1 MNKPITI
8 ARQELIDALIQVI
21 NNSPVPAFV
30 AADVLKELLP
40 AVQANIKKELEADVA
55 EYRYALQT
63 EAEAQALAETEKEVV
78 EDKESSDNDK
88 KGGKKG
94 GKK

>member
-30 AADVLKELLP
+30 VADVLKELLP
-40 AVQANIKKELEADVA
+40 AVQANIKNELEADVA
-55 EYRYALQT
+55 EYRNALQA
-63 EAEAQALAETEKEVV
+63 EAEAQAEAEKEVV
-78 EDKESSDNDK
+78 DDKDSGDN
-88 KGGKKG
+88 GKKG